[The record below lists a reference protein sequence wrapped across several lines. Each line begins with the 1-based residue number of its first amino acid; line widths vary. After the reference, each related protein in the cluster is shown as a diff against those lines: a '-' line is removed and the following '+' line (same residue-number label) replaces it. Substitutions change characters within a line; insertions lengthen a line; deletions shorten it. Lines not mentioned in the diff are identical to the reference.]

1 MLSCSETVRT
11 LLLELSSSNI
21 SNMEDE
27 ARAEELLSSFSDRFQ
42 KLYGTGYRHRYS
54 EILDI
59 LKEIDVDSENSDD
72 SPEEVDSEDA
82 SEKEDYD
89 EAPEWEEDHLVILSD
104 NLSYLR
110 EYVRKNIDK
119 YGEGTFKGLTKLSDH
134 VDIEIHRYREIQ
146 NLEYHLSDTDY
157 DMDSMS
163 NRLKE
168 MSSKLQKANEL
179 VERTAGAANRL
190 QVEMVTILGIF
201 ATIVIAFS
209 GGLSIIGDAISSPG
223 DVSIFERVYVVLLCA
238 IVVFNIIAFLMLTI
252 MRITDKSRNWGRTL
266 PMKLR
271 KRIRRGVLNNG
282 YVISFNIV
290 LIAMLVVDAVMWHL
304 FG

>member
-1 MLSCSETVRT
+1 
-11 LLLELSSSNI
+11 
-21 SNMEDE
+21 MEDE
-27 ARAEELLSSFSDRFQ
+27 TRAEELLSSFSDRFQ
-42 KLYGTGYRHRYS
+42 ILYGTGYRHRYS

-59 LKEIDVDSENSDD
+59 LKEIDLDSGDSDD
-72 SPEEVDSEDA
+72 SPEEVDSEDT
-82 SEKEDYD
+82 SEEEDYD

-110 EYVRKNIDK
+110 EYVRKNVDK
-119 YGEGTFKGLTKLSDH
+119 YGEDTFKGLTKLSDH

-146 NLEYHLSDTDY
+146 NLEYNLSDTNY
-157 DMDSMS
+157 DMNWMS
-163 NRLKE
+163 NRLKD
-168 MSSKLQKANEL
+168 MSLKLQEANNL
-179 VERTAGAANRL
+179 VKETAGAANRL

-223 DVSIFERVYVVLLCA
+223 DVSVFERVYVVLLCA

-271 KRIRRGVLNNG
+271 KRIRRGILNNG

-290 LIAMLVVDAVMWHL
+290 LIAMLVVDAVLWHL

>member
-11 LLLELSSSNI
+11 LLWELSSSSI

-27 ARAEELLSSFSDRFQ
+27 TEAEELLSSFSNRFQ
-42 KLYGTGYRHRYS
+42 ELYGTGYRHRYS

-59 LKEIDVDSENSDD
+59 LKEIDMNSGCDYDSSEEDEYENES
-72 SPEEVDSEDA
+72 EED
-82 SEKEDYD
+82 DYD
-89 EAPEWEEDHLVILSD
+89 EAPKWEEDHLVILSD

-110 EYVRKNIDK
+110 EHVRKNVDK
-119 YGEGTFKGLTKLSDH
+119 YGEYTFKGLTKLSDH
-134 VDIEIHRYREIQ
+134 VDIEIHRYREIR
-146 NLEYHLSDTDY
+146 NLEYHLLDTDY
-157 DMDSMS
+157 DMGSMS
-163 NRLKE
+163 DRLKE
-168 MSSKLQKANEL
+168 MSSKLQEANEL
-179 VERTAGAANRL
+179 VEKTAGAANRL

-209 GGLSIIGDAISSPG
+209 GGLSMIGDAMSSPS

-252 MRITDKSRNWGRTL
+252 MRITDKSRSWGRTL
-266 PMKLR
+266 PMKLK

-282 YVISFNIV
+282 YVIAFNLV
-290 LIAMLVVDAVMWHL
+290 LIAMLVADAVLWYL
-304 FG
+304 IG